1 MPEETHPEMPRP
13 AVSAER
19 ERGAGSGRNAEVFRD
34 AAARAGRRITRDEIV
49 EALRSGREG

>member
-1 MPEETHPEMPRP
+1 MPRP